1 MLQSYVRIVLC
12 KHMFRHMRQQ
22 RQGSIV
28 IVCWHCWISLVC
40 TSIVANLIL
49 KCQFW
54 MRLRYMWVALKGR
67 KKQEDP
73 WIHTHWVI
81 LNSLIT
87 ITFWAVCQSFCENIV
102 YVMISVDRTDAFTEG
117 FLSSPCFSLK
127 FGTYGTLG
135 TLGPLL

>member
-73 WIHTHWVI
+73 WIHKHWVI

-87 ITFWAVCQSFCENIV
+87 ITYQCMFWLFCQLFCHTLLWDCIF
-102 YVMISVDRTDAFTEG
+102 FTLKG
-117 FLSSPCFSLK
+117 KSSRFTI
-127 FGTYGTLG
+127 FGTKTSQD
-135 TLGPLL
+135 PLCCS